1 MTTAS
6 RANVVSSFTVV
17 KGSMIPETY
26 EVMAQWDFE
35 LSKKANLDRLRDQN
49 YIGAH
54 SANWLRDVAKVLNRR
69 LEPSGR
75 DRALVVLA
83 KGGFPLDEWKPLLLW
98 HITRDEF
105 LLRDF
110 LVNWLFVARE
120 EGVYRVRPEDL
131 HDYLRSVTSRGGETE
146 HDWTD
151 STLERVAAGLLK
163 ISADFG
169 LLQGS
174 AVKEFAHY
182 HLPERSLMYLLRA
195 VLQHEAGSP
204 RRMLDSV
211 EWRMYF
217 MHEED
222 VRNEL
227 LRLHQFRRVHFESAG
242 SIVQLSMELESPLE
256 FAEDLVA

>member
-1 MTTAS
+1 VTPVS
-6 RANVVSSFTVV
+6 RANVVSSFTMV

-26 EVMAQWDFE
+26 EVLAQWDFE
-35 LSKKANLDRLRDQN
+35 LSKKANLDRLREQN

-69 LEPSGR
+69 LDPAGR
-75 DRALVVLA
+75 DRSLAVLA

-110 LVNWLFVARE
+110 LVNWLFVAHQD
-120 EGVYRVRPEDL
+120 GVYRVRPEDL
-131 HDYLRSVTSRGGETE
+131 HDYLRSVASRGGEIEHEWTE
-146 HDWTD
+146 A
-151 STLERVAAGLLK
+151 TLARVAAGLLK

-169 LLQGS
+169 LLHGTV
-174 AVKEFAHY
+174 VKEFAQY
-182 HLPERSLMYLLRA
+182 HLPERSLTYLLRA
-195 VLQHEAGSP
+195 VLQHEAGSA

-211 EWRMYF
+211 EWRMYL
-217 MHEED
+217 MREED
-222 VRNEL
+222 VRDEL
-227 LRLHQFRRVHFESAG
+227 LRLHQFRRVHFEAAG

>member
-1 MTTAS
+1 MIVAE
-6 RANVVSSFTVV
+6 RHQVVSSFTAI
-17 KGSMIPETY
+17 KGAMIAESY
-26 EVMAQWDFE
+26 EVLARWDFD
-35 LSKKANLDRLRDQN
+35 LTKKANLDRLRDEN
-49 YIGAH
+49 YIGAQ

-69 LEPSGR
+69 LEPNGR
-75 DRALVVLA
+75 DRPLVVLA

-110 LVNWLFVARE
+110 LVNWLFVAHE
-120 EGVYRVRPEDL
+120 EGMYRVRPEDL
-131 HDYLRSVTSRGGETE
+131 HDYLRSVATRGGETE
-146 HDWTD
+146 HEWTD

-195 VLQHEAGSP
+195 VLEHEAGSP
-204 RRMLDSV
+204 RRMLDSA
-211 EWRMYF
+211 EWHMYL
-217 MHEED
+217 MREDD

-227 LRLHQFRRVHFESAG
+227 LRLHQFRQAHFETAG
-242 SIVQLSMELESPLE
+242 SIVELSMDLESPLE
-256 FAEDLVA
+256 YAEELVA

>member
-1 MTTAS
+1 
-6 RANVVSSFTVV
+6 
-17 KGSMIPETY
+17 MIPETY
-26 EVMAQWDFE
+26 EVLAQWDFA

-54 SANWLRDVAKVLNRR
+54 SANWLRDIAKVLNRR
-69 LEPSGR
+69 LEPDGR

-110 LVNWLFVARE
+110 LVNWLFVAKD

-131 HDYLRSVTSRGGETE
+131 HDYLRSVTTRGGETE
-146 HDWTD
+146 HEWTEA
-151 STLERVAAGLLK
+151 TLERVAAGLLK

-182 HLPERSLMYLLRA
+182 HLPERSLMYLIRA

-217 MHEED
+217 MGEGD

-242 SIVQLSMELESPLE
+242 SVVQLSMELESPLE